1 MKPFNRLLL
10 AAAVSAAFVAAAVG
24 PALSAEAIKM
34 GFVFSM
40 TGGAAA
46 YGATQKEGAELAVG
60 QINAAAGGGLKISPI
75 FEDDASVPQQG
86 TNVYNKLINGDKV
99 AVVIGPTL
107 SNTAKITNPIAQQ
120 IGVTVLGVSNTA
132 GGITEIGDYIF
143 RNSLTEAVVIPNTI
157 KVAKEKLG
165 LKKVVLF
172 YGNDDAFTKSGADV
186 FRKVLQAEGI
196 QILGEQTFAK
206 GDRDFSPQLTQI
218 KSQNPDAIVCSALVE
233 EASGIVSQ
241 ARQLGIPKTVRIIGG
256 NGFNSPALIKNAGEA
271 SEGVIVG
278 AAWNIS
284 STHPLNVKF
293 VDDYTKKY
301 NRPPDQFAAQAQAHQ
316 HADGHA
322 VDMKGRQRQEEF
334 FGARSQRRHPPGRVA
349 QRPELS
355 LPHRYDRSVCRLGQ
369 VPEGA
374 YPKQAVLHLLRA
386 GRSPCAAPC
395 PAGVD

>member
-1 MKPFNRLLL
+1 MKQSTRLFYAIVLS
-10 AAAVSAAFVAAAVG
+10 AALSVGAVS
-24 PALSAEAIKM
+24 PALSAETIKM

-46 YGATQKEGAELAVG
+46 YGATQKEGAELAVQ
-60 QINAAAGGGLKISPI
+60 QINSAADGLKIAPV

-99 AVVIGPTL
+99 AVIIGPTL

-196 QILGEQTFAK
+196 QILSEQTFAK

-218 KSQNPDAIVCSALVE
+218 KAQNPDAVVCSALVE
-233 EASGIVSQ
+233 EASGIVNQ

-271 SEGVIVG
+271 AEGVVVG

-284 STHPLNVKF
+284 STSPLNVKF

-301 NRPPDQFAAQAQAHQ
+301 NRPPDQFAAQA
-316 HADGHA
+316 
-322 VDMKGRQRQEEF
+322 F
-334 FGARSQRRHPPGRVA
+334 
-349 QRPELS
+349 
-355 LPHRYDRSVCRLGQ
+355 
-369 VPEGA
+369 
-374 YPKQAVLHLLRA
+374 
-386 GRSPCAAPC
+386 
-395 PAGVD
+395 AGVQIAYQAAKAAGTADNRKAIREAMVKIKGMDTLLGNFSFTEGRDADHTPVVQEVKGGKFVVFGK